1 MKKLAI
7 LSPLVILMAS
17 TSLAQDSCIV
27 RPSCADMGYTKT
39 VSDCSGKTT
48 LKCPFDL
55 TKVSCEDDT
64 QTTDNK
70 LIDYDAVIPN
80 TSLSHVSYR
89 DNYGRFYEAAIAPYD
104 GCFLGRTTVNPWIV
118 TEFKGEVLS
127 TTQACVKKGDLAE
140 YASFFYFAP
149 YVGSGK
155 IKSASNCEI
164 GDFYF
169 SDNTCS
175 STSHVEKT
183 KVGIVIDTS
192 KRLLV
197 SPSLYYSLRTSG
209 HYNKDV
215 TWSYAVDYC
224 NNMTRGNKSWYLP
237 SGQELKSYLS
247 FLSARV
253 FFYEFYFWTSTESS
267 SKAQICNT
275 YDGCYLDYKSN
286 SYGENTDDKYSAV
299 CFANY

>member
-1 MKKLAI
+1 MLM
-7 LSPLVILMAS
+7 LVMVS
-17 TSLAQDSCIV
+17 TSLAQDSCIT
-27 RPSCADMGYTKT
+27 RPSCADLGYTKT
-39 VSDCSGKTT
+39 ESECSGKTT

-70 LIDYDAVIPN
+70 LIDYDAVISY
-80 TSLSHVSYR
+80 TSLSLVYYN
-89 DNYGRFYEAAIAPYD
+89 DNRGHTYEAVIAPYD
-104 GCFLGRTTVNPWIV
+104 GCFLSRATGNSFIV
-118 TEFKGEVLS
+118 TEFKGEVLA
-127 TTQACVKKGDLAE
+127 TTQACVKKGDIAA
-140 YASFFYFAP
+140 YTTISYFAP

-192 KRLLV
+192 KRLLL
-197 SPSLYYSLRTSG
+197 SPPVYPSISTSG
-209 HYNKDV
+209 RYDDV
-215 TWSYAVDYC
+215 DWSTAVDYC

-237 SGQELKSYLS
+237 SGQELQSYLS
-247 FLSARV
+247 LLSTRV

-267 SKAQICNT
+267 SKAQVCTT
-275 YDGCYLDYKSN
+275 YDGCYLDSKTI
-286 SYGENTDDKYSAV
+286 SYGEDYDDKYSAV